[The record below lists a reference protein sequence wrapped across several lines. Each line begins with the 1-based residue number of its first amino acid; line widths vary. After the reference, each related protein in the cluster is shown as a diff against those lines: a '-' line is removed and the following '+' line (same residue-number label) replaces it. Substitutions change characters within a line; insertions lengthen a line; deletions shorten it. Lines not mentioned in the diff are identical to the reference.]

1 MPEFNIGANESI
13 LHFLAYH
20 NYTAQVLSMCELLQE
35 NDFAVEEGTG
45 LKFRIAL
52 CSVVGTLKEVTT
64 SAELERVIR
73 TLDNLLQDS
82 DAVAI
87 WAEFRPTLVAQV
99 VVTMLRE
106 KVGLSSISDE
116 VLHLDP
122 RALTGIS
129 KREVRSSLALA
140 PANFLVHARALASSD
155 CFFFFPARPPF
166 TELAGDAVASDRAES
181 VQAVPVQSTLRA
193 GSYGIDSAGGV

>member
-45 LKFRIAL
+45 LNFRIAL
-52 CSVVGTLKEVTT
+52 CSVVGTLKEATT
-64 SAELERVIR
+64 SAELERIIR
-73 TLDNLLQDS
+73 ALDHLLQDS
-82 DAVAI
+82 DAVAM
-87 WAEFRPTLVAQV
+87 WAEFRPALVAQV

-122 RALTGIS
+122 RALAGIS
-129 KREVRSSLALA
+129 KREVRASLARCSSRRPTFWCTRVPLPFLTVFLLLLPCA
-140 PANFLVHARALASSD
+140 PPVHQCGRRCS
-155 CFFFFPARPPF
+155 
-166 TELAGDAVASDRAES
+166 G
-181 VQAVPVQSTLRA
+181 Q
-193 GSYGIDSAGGV
+193 